1 MSSQDMAP
9 RAPRL
14 SVIVP
19 VFDNEDRLK
28 ACLESIR
35 SQSYRDFEAIVVDDG
50 STDRSGAIASAFC
63 AKDERFSFVSQ
74 ENGGVS
80 AARNAGLERARGS
93 YVTFVDA
100 DDLVCEDGFKRMH
113 QATVVYDADT
123 VCGIYRRVDGITPYR
138 NGRSYNLA
146 NKTRRIAP
154 DDPDLV
160 HSWSLCNKWL
170 SLDIIRRENLRFEP
184 LRHLEDAVFLYS
196 YLRHAK
202 TIYACPHL
210 VYTYRKPLPIQ
221 GRTTTQGASPELLE
235 DAERALAR
243 LKELTSGYGP
253 GFAVELDYRF
263 LNAPLIGDYYH
274 RLWTTDDAFA
284 AVLAKRL
291 DEQLA
296 RLDAGHRKRALAVHF
311 DVLSENG
318 ARSKAELAE
327 HPLVSVVV
335 EGGVTGRVLRPLLE
349 GLYDQDELS
358 FEALVAEDLR
368 AQTPGEFAAMPN
380 LSFFRGD
387 ENSALAQAKGAFVAF
402 LDCEVIYDHRSL
414 STMAKALKRN
424 PRLSCVSLAVST
436 LEVASA
442 KLPAGSLANRLFRAD
457 ALRAGVSAGDVRE
470 AAGNMKPRRLR
481 KPVVISMR
489 RKGAEGANSEA
500 TSLEAASAKAPAAK
514 AAPTLLQRIKRLL
527 GGGAKAG
534 SNGGRTTGQ
543 PSGVADTA
551 GSAGTP
557 AAPAAPAPATP
568 AAKKRVPTSEFYLNL
583 EVDPDL
589 VVVEALGKQPRGS
602 SLYILQELQ
611 KPEYGHPRIVFPT
624 TEGTRA
630 AAEALFE
637 ERGIEGVTCVVAG
650 SDGYKRAL
658 FSARVLFN
666 EVDFP
671 NWWIKKPHQVYV
683 NIWHGTPLK
692 KLGRAKG
699 GIVHR
704 DANASRN
711 FTMADYVLC
720 ANDYSIEHI
729 LGDCDV
735 LGLTRAKALMLG
747 YPRTGE
753 LFDAAMRDRVRERCG
768 LAGEQAI
775 AWMPTYREYL
785 DGETANAF
793 LRDIDGRL
801 SDGQVLYVNL
811 HHKTA
816 AQVSYEGLAHVR
828 PFPDGLDTYEF
839 LCGVDVLVTDY
850 SSIMFDFAVTRRK
863 IVLYCPDAEEYERER
878 GLYRSVGDLP
888 FPVARDAGELAAEL
902 ARGTERGYDDT
913 AFVSEFCAHDSAG
926 NAASLCRLALLGDE
940 SGVELRAL
948 GARAVRPTFI
958 VSDGLEPGP
967 ATDLLYAL
975 ADDGAFGDG
984 VYLSFLEHEVDKN
997 EQSAYPLV
1005 ERVPLYA
1012 TKGKP
1017 VTEVSEQ
1024 MRLYGDLDPRA
1035 VVVLDTPSAR
1045 RVRCFTHFD
1054 VPTYLF
1060 VQPELARAAEDDPK
1074 TRKALRSFA
1083 RWGDGLFAMDEDIAA
1098 EVRELTGAEVEV
1110 IATPAAFEGRFL

>member
-1 MSSQDMAP
+1 MAP
-9 RAPRL
+9 CAPRL

-19 VFDNEDRLK
+19 VYDNEDRLG

-50 STDRSGAIASAFC
+50 STDRSAELASEFC
-63 AKDERFSFVSQ
+63 AKDDRFSFVSQ

-80 AARNAGLERARGS
+80 AARNTGLERARGS

-154 DDPDLV
+154 DDSDLV

-184 LRHLEDAVFLYS
+184 LKHLEDAVFLYS

-202 TIYACPHL
+202 AIYACPHL
-210 VYTYRKPLPIQ
+210 VYSYRKPLPVQ
-221 GRTTTQGASPELLE
+221 GRTTTQGASPELLA
-235 DAERALAR
+235 DAEKALAR
-243 LKELTSGYGP
+243 LKELTFGFGP
-253 GFAVELDYRF
+253 AFAAELDYRF
-263 LNAPLIGDYYH
+263 LNAPLIGDYYN
-274 RLWTTDDAFA
+274 RLWATDDTFA
-284 AVLAKRL
+284 AVLAKRVN
-291 DEQLA
+291 EQLA
-296 RLDAGHRKRALAVHF
+296 RLDTAHRERALAVHS

-349 GLYDQDELS
+349 GLYDQNELS
-358 FEALVAEDLR
+358 FEAIVAEGLR
-368 AQTPGEFAAMPN
+368 AQTPGQFAAMPN
-380 LSFFRGD
+380 LSFFHGD
-387 ENSALAQAKGAFVAF
+387 EDSALVQVKGAFVAF
-402 LDCEVIYDHRSL
+402 LDCEAIYDHRSL

-424 PRLSCVSLAVST
+424 LRLSCVSLSAST
-436 LEVASA
+436 LEGAPA
-442 KLPAGSLANRLFRAD
+442 KLPAASLANRLFRTD
-457 ALRAGVSAGDVRE
+457 ALRAGAAGVRE
-470 AAGNMKPRRLR
+470 TAVKMKPRRLR

-489 RKGAEGANSEA
+489 GWGAEGASAKSASVEG
-500 TSLEAASAKAPAAK
+500 ASAKAPAPK
-514 AAPTLLQRIKRLL
+514 AAPTLLQRIKRLF
-527 GGGAKAG
+527 GGNAKAG
-534 SNGGRTTGQ
+534 NGSSNAGQ
-543 PSGVADTA
+543 PAGVT
-551 GSAGTP
+551 S
-557 AAPAAPAPATP
+557 APASGTASAPTPAPASAAP

-637 ERGIEGVTCVVAG
+637 ERDIEGVTCVVAG
-650 SDGYKRAL
+650 SDEYKRAL

-720 ANDYSIEHI
+720 ANEYSIEHI

-735 LGLTRAKALMLG
+735 LGLTHAKALMLG

-753 LFDAAMRDRVRERCG
+753 FFDAAMRERVRARYG
-768 LAGEQAI
+768 LADEQAI

-793 LRDIDGRL
+793 LRDIDDRL

-828 PFPDGLDTYEF
+828 PFPEGLDTYEF

-878 GLYRSVGDLP
+878 GLYRSVDDLP
-888 FPVARDAGELAAEL
+888 FPVARDADGLAAEL
-902 ARGTERGYDDT
+902 ARDPERGYDDA
-913 AFVSEFCAHDSAG
+913 AFVDEFCAHDSAG
-926 NAASLCRLALLGDE
+926 NTASLCRLALLGEED
-940 SGVELRAL
+940 GVELRTL

-997 EQSAYPLV
+997 VQSAYPLV

-1024 MRLYGDLDPRA
+1024 LRLYGSLDPRA

-1045 RVRCFTHFD
+1045 RVRCFAHFD

-1060 VQPELARAAEDDPK
+1060 VQPELARAAEGDPK
-1074 TRKALRSFA
+1074 TRKALKSFA
-1083 RWGDGLFAMDEDIAA
+1083 RWGDGLFAMDEGIAA

-1110 IATPAAFEGRFL
+1110 IATPAAFEERFL